1 LFSYSSDDTD
11 DMVERITPLVSASD
25 GNLTMHSQ
33 FINVPQSSDKPKS
46 QKLSAVVTVRKTK

>member
-1 LFSYSSDDTD
+1 MAKLSNNSHYTAFPD
-11 DMVERITPLVSASD
+11 ASD

-33 FINVPQSSDKPKS
+33 FLNVSQSSDKLKS